1 MPESPQ
7 QQIEELRETI
17 DRHNRLYYVE
27 AAPEVSDIDFDR
39 LLKRLEQLE
48 AEHPEFAVADS
59 PTRKVGGQ
67 PITGFTTIQH
77 RLPMLSIDNV
87 YDQQSLRDFDTRLC
101 KSLDVDQLEY
111 TVEYKIDGVAVALI
125 YERGRLTQALTR
137 GDGRQGDDITHN
149 ARTLRGV
156 PLRLHAEAVPEILEV
171 RGEAFISN
179 SDFARLNAQQ
189 QQSGNDPFSNPRN
202 TTAGALKLLDPQL
215 CAARKVRFLAHG
227 LGYVEGT
234 QYADYIAF
242 LEAIRCMG
250 MPVTPGTR
258 SAQGITSA
266 ISYADQLV
274 EGMHTLDFEVDG
286 IVLKANRLADREA
299 LGRTSKSPRWLIAY
313 KWERY
318 EAVTRCQDI
327 TIQVGKTGALTPVA
341 QLEPVEIAGTV
352 VARASLHNRDEL
364 QRLGI
369 RVGDWVVVEKAG
381 KIIPHVVRVE
391 EHRRDGSEQT
401 FDFPEACPECGTDV
415 VQDEGGVYVRCPNA
429 RCPAQIRE
437 TIRFF
442 ASRAAMDIEGL
453 GIKLIAQLHAAGLL
467 DSLAAIYRLH
477 THRET
482 LLTMERLGQKSVDN
496 LLQGIEASKQ
506 RPLWRLLTGLNI
518 RNVGSSIARVL
529 AERFGTVDQI
539 AAQSEEH
546 LAQVD
551 EIGPIIAAT
560 VHTFFS
566 SPAGTE
572 LVGELR
578 NAGVHLGT
586 PRPEE
591 PEDNASAGIFAGK
604 SLVVT
609 GTLEHFKR
617 DEIKELIRS
626 HGGRAAGSVSS
637 KTDIV
642 VAGKSAGSK
651 LAKAQQLGIPVLSEE
666 ALLAAVQSGQLPDAL
681 SDSLA
686 APSAADDATPDS
698 QPPPAE

>member
-189 QQSGNDPFSNPRN
+189 QQSGDDPFSNPRN

-318 EAVTRCQDI
+318 EAVTRCQNI

-453 GIKLIAQLHAAGLL
+453 GTKLIAQLHAAGLL
-467 DSLAAIYRLH
+467 DSLCQVAI
-477 THRET
+477 
-482 LLTMERLGQKSVDN
+482 
-496 LLQGIEASKQ
+496 
-506 RPLWRLLTGLNI
+506 
-518 RNVGSSIARVL
+518 
-529 AERFGTVDQI
+529 
-539 AAQSEEH
+539 
-546 LAQVD
+546 
-551 EIGPIIAAT
+551 
-560 VHTFFS
+560 
-566 SPAGTE
+566 
-572 LVGELR
+572 
-578 NAGVHLGT
+578 
-586 PRPEE
+586 
-591 PEDNASAGIFAGK
+591 
-604 SLVVT
+604 
-609 GTLEHFKR
+609 
-617 DEIKELIRS
+617 
-626 HGGRAAGSVSS
+626 
-637 KTDIV
+637 
-642 VAGKSAGSK
+642 
-651 LAKAQQLGIPVLSEE
+651 
-666 ALLAAVQSGQLPDAL
+666 
-681 SDSLA
+681 
-686 APSAADDATPDS
+686 DATPTLLIAYDGDY
-698 QPPPAE
+698 PEPLNAVRAVPDLFAVALVLAPEAGPRTLARIDVALTDAPLTALAEPGLETLWHGNAAARALPLLEALAEGRQGRVVLEYLAETRVQVDITLGTT